1 MSVHQDARGK
11 DRTKNPN
18 RQAIRRK
25 SLIISV
31 CIGDYFIKMLY
42 EIIYCISEC
51 RQIILYNI
59 PYQIG
64 VDVKITMSGVRF

>member
-1 MSVHQDARGK
+1 MCIEMHVAKIEQK
-11 DRTKNPN
+11 IRTAK
-18 RQAIRRK
+18 RFGRK

-59 PYQIG
+59 PYQIS